1 MRIGLEN
8 CLEGWLFQVEFRS
21 RCCKPITPP
30 KTFLQLP
37 SLAGASPGCLQLSG
51 TKENGKGLMH
61 MTRHTDAEKGSKK
74 SQICNLTF
82 THLVPIWVLL
92 GHCCGRCDAKQH
104 EWTNNKVLWRSVR
117 MANNF
122 GKLCQVGGQPRGS
135 HSCIS
140 LLRHAHLSWK
150 LRGLT
155 ATWSFCELF
164 EPQCALL
171 NDTAINEG
179 PNRVAN
185 DWARPRLQFLAFLT
199 CMPAP
204 KHTQK
209 KVRWCSHP
217 ELTCRKS
224 YCGKGPPQR
233 SCLCKDKVWESFLR
247 SGQRFSPWSLG

>member
-1 MRIGLEN
+1 MVKV
-8 CLEGWLFQVEFRS
+8 C
-21 RCCKPITPP
+21 
-30 KTFLQLP
+30 
-37 SLAGASPGCLQLSG
+37 
-51 TKENGKGLMH
+51 KGLMH

-92 GHCCGRCDAKQH
+92 GHWLWWVVMPFLH
-104 EWTNNKVLWRSVR
+104 ECYNKVLRRRVR

-122 GKLCQVGGQPRGS
+122 GKLCQVGGQPHGS

-140 LLRHAHLSWK
+140 SLRHAHLSWK

-179 PNRVAN
+179 PKRVAN
-185 DWARPRLQFLAFLT
+185 DWARQRLQFLAFLT

-217 ELTCRKS
+217 ELTCSKS
-224 YCGKGPPQR
+224 YRGKGFPQQ
-233 SCLCKDKVWESFLR
+233 D
-247 SGQRFSPWSLG
+247 